1 MKCPDNEF
9 MEHCTGDM
17 PDMDISYHYYLNLKN
32 KKRNNNM
39 LKTINNIFYKGKLVV
54 KGLFA
59 FRNVAKEY
67 KDAGNQNV
75 PIYLHRR
82 FIHAVLLAFVV
93 VFGWFFTD
101 ITIGEDTINTLTDN
115 IINIGVSVSAVWG
128 IIGMIVGQV
137 KRSRSPKV
145 EVPKVEVL
153 KEE

>member
-1 MKCPDNEF
+1 
-9 MEHCTGDM
+9 
-17 PDMDISYHYYLNLKN
+17 
-32 KKRNNNM
+32 M
-39 LKTINNIFYKGKLVV
+39 LKTIDNIFYKGKLVV

-82 FIHAVLLAFVV
+82 FIHAVLLALAV

-115 IINIGVSVSAVWG
+115 IVNVGVSVSAIWG
-128 IIGMIVGQV
+128 IIGMIIGQV
-137 KRSRSPKV
+137 KRSRVLKT
-145 EVPKVEVL
+145 EVPKEG
-153 KEE
+153 